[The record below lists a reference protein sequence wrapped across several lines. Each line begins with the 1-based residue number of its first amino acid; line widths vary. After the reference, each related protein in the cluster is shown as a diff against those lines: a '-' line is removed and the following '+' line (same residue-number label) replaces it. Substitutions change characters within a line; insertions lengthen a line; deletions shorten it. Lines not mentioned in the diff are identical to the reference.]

1 MSVKPCKL
9 CNSSTNSNDDPRL
22 NLQWCQ
28 SDEEDANVPQVE
40 PEKDLKFGDEE
51 DVNVPQVEPEKDLKS
66 GDAEDANVPQV
77 ETEKDLKFRDGNFGA
92 FGGEKCWI
100 LFKGDAAP
108 VPLDS
113 LTMEQEFKLENGR
126 PFQYVPPPSQVPVE
140 AKDDNDNGMGSSD
153 DVCPGASMER
163 AKRKEVGVVEA
174 DRLMKK
180 RTLLLGETST
190 DDEDN
195 VFWEKHRPFWPQ
207 NNVKPAS
214 KKAKGPAKRSKDT
227 PSTGPIKKLPSK
239 MVKETSS
246 TSPTEKLPDANMV
259 GDGSSH
265 SPSEKLPDVNT
276 CEDGRASGHA
286 DELPSSMVEET
297 SSTSPTEKLPDANMV
312 GDGSSHSPSEKLPD
326 VNTFEDGRASGHA
339 DELPSSMVEET
350 SSTSPTEK
358 LPSEKL
364 PDVKTVEDGQ
374 ASGHADGLPD
384 VHMDASNSN
393 PNEQKLPDDNGNGD
407 GVEEDL
413 QDPGTEK
420 VKKAAKRQ
428 DYRANKAKQGFEM
441 LRKTS
446 IQDLKIAKDF
456 AQSSL
461 VSTSSL

>member
-276 CEDGRASGHA
+276 
-286 DELPSSMVEET
+286 
-297 SSTSPTEKLPDANMV
+297 
-312 GDGSSHSPSEKLPD
+312 
-326 VNTFEDGRASGHA
+326 FEDGRASGHA

-350 SSTSPTEK
+350 FSTSPTEK

-461 VSTSSL
+461 VSTSSF

>member
-276 CEDGRASGHA
+276 
-286 DELPSSMVEET
+286 
-297 SSTSPTEKLPDANMV
+297 
-312 GDGSSHSPSEKLPD
+312 
-326 VNTFEDGRASGHA
+326 FEDGRASGHA

>member
-51 DVNVPQVEPEKDLKS
+51 DVNVPQVEPEKDLDLKS

-239 MVKETSS
+239 MVKE
-246 TSPTEKLPDANMV
+246 N
-259 GDGSSH
+259 
-265 SPSEKLPDVNT
+265 
-276 CEDGRASGHA
+276 
-286 DELPSSMVEET
+286 
-297 SSTSPTEKLPDANMV
+297 
-312 GDGSSHSPSEKLPD
+312 
-326 VNTFEDGRASGHA
+326 
-339 DELPSSMVEET
+339 
-350 SSTSPTEK
+350 
-358 LPSEKL
+358 
-364 PDVKTVEDGQ
+364 
-374 ASGHADGLPD
+374 
-384 VHMDASNSN
+384 
-393 PNEQKLPDDNGNGD
+393 
-407 GVEEDL
+407 L
-413 QDPGTEK
+413 QHQP
-420 VKKAAKRQ
+420 
-428 DYRANKAKQGFEM
+428 YREVA
-441 LRKTS
+441 
-446 IQDLKIAKDF
+446 
-456 AQSSL
+456 
-461 VSTSSL
+461 

>member
-1 MSVKPCKL
+1 MQCI
-9 CNSSTNSNDDPRL
+9 STNDDPRL

-40 PEKDLKFGDEE
+40 PEKDLKFGDE
-51 DVNVPQVEPEKDLKS
+51 
-66 GDAEDANVPQV
+66 EDANVPQV

-126 PFQYVPPPSQVPVE
+126 PFQYVPPPSQVPVG
-140 AKDDNDNGMGSSD
+140 AKDDNDNGMGSSN

-207 NNVKPAS
+207 NNLKPAS

-227 PSTGPIKKLPSK
+227 PSTGPIKKLPSNII
-239 MVKETSS
+239 KETSS

-276 CEDGRASGHA
+276 
-286 DELPSSMVEET
+286 
-297 SSTSPTEKLPDANMV
+297 
-312 GDGSSHSPSEKLPD
+312 
-326 VNTFEDGRASGHA
+326 
-339 DELPSSMVEET
+339 
-350 SSTSPTEK
+350 
-358 LPSEKL
+358 
-364 PDVKTVEDGQ
+364 VEDGQ

-384 VHMDASNSN
+384 VHMDASSIN
-393 PNEQKLPDDNGNGD
+393 PNEQKLPDVDAVGSDNGNGN
-407 GVEEDL
+407 GVEEDP

-428 DYRANKAKQGFEM
+428 DYRANKQKQGFEL

>member
-51 DVNVPQVEPEKDLKS
+51 DVNVPQVEPEKDLDLKS

-297 SSTSPTEKLPDANMV
+297 SSTSPTEKLP
-312 GDGSSHSPSEKLPD
+312 
-326 VNTFEDGRASGHA
+326 
-339 DELPSSMVEET
+339 
-350 SSTSPTEK
+350 
-358 LPSEKL
+358 SEKL

>member
-297 SSTSPTEKLPDANMV
+297 SSTSPTEKLP
-312 GDGSSHSPSEKLPD
+312 
-326 VNTFEDGRASGHA
+326 
-339 DELPSSMVEET
+339 
-350 SSTSPTEK
+350 
-358 LPSEKL
+358 SEKL

>member
-276 CEDGRASGHA
+276 
-286 DELPSSMVEET
+286 
-297 SSTSPTEKLPDANMV
+297 
-312 GDGSSHSPSEKLPD
+312 
-326 VNTFEDGRASGHA
+326 FEDGRASGHA

-461 VSTSSL
+461 VSTSSF

>member
-276 CEDGRASGHA
+276 
-286 DELPSSMVEET
+286 
-297 SSTSPTEKLPDANMV
+297 
-312 GDGSSHSPSEKLPD
+312 
-326 VNTFEDGRASGHA
+326 FEDGWASGHA

-364 PDVKTVEDGQ
+364 PDVNTVEDGQ

>member
-297 SSTSPTEKLPDANMV
+297 SSTSPTEKLP
-312 GDGSSHSPSEKLPD
+312 SEKLPD
-326 VNTFEDGRASGHA
+326 VN
-339 DELPSSMVEET
+339 
-350 SSTSPTEK
+350 
-358 LPSEKL
+358 
-364 PDVKTVEDGQ
+364 TVEDGQ